1 METKKMSEQIAEN
14 RKALFTLK
22 MNMLAGQV
30 KDVSQFKKLRKE
42 IARAM
47 TQLNAP
53 QSSADQKAS
62 S

>member
-1 METKKMSEQIAEN
+1 MEAKGMREQIAEN

-47 TQLNAP
+47 TQMNA
-53 QSSADQKAS
+53 SEASTDQKVS